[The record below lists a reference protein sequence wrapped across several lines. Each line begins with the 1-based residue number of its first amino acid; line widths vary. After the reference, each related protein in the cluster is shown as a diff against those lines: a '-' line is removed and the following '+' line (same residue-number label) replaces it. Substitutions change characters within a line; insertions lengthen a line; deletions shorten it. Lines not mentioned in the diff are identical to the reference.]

1 MLRPAQIETRE
12 PLISEEPSSADSTK
26 RRRLWLIAIGAL
38 VLLVLFLAG
47 TKFFQIST
55 MIKAGKAMV
64 PPPESVTSAK
74 AELADWRPVRAAVG
88 TLVAVRGVT
97 LSAEVTGTVREITF
111 ENGGQVKQ
119 GQLLVRLDTSSEQA
133 QLEGALADA
142 ELARLTLERAR
153 TLRKDVVNTQAEL
166 EAAEARAAQTNA
178 AVANLRAIIA
188 KKVIR
193 APFDGRVGIR
203 QVELG
208 QVVSPGSPIV
218 SLQTVT
224 PIYAEFQLP
233 QQALADVKL
242 GQQVQLKVDV
252 FPGASWEGTVTTINP
267 EVDPGT
273 RNVRMRATVPNPDG
287 RLTPGMFASVEVLS
301 EQQERVL
308 LIPATSILFAPFGDS
323 VYVLE
328 TEKSADGTSEKLVA
342 HQRFV
347 RTGERRG
354 DFVAIVS
361 GLNPGET
368 VASNG
373 AFKLRNG
380 MAVQLHNALA
390 PPAQL
395 APAPVDR

>member
-38 VLLVLFLAG
+38 VLLVLFLGG

-97 LSAEVTGTVREITF
+97 LSAEVTGTVREIAF

-361 GLNPGET
+361 GLKPGET